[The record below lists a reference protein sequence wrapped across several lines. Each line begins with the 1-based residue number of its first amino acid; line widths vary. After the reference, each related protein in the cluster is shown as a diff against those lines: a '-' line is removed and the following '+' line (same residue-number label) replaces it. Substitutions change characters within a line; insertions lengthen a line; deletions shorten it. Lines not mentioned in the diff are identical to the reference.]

1 MYSSVRAAM
10 SSSRGSTRCRHPTNG
25 RAIRRSP
32 AGPLDLTRSAPV
44 EAASSR
50 LPATFQKENTIL
62 TDGVSF
68 VTGCRFCCPH
78 PYTSQGRGSVR
89 GEPLTGSPTRVQSPA
104 RRRPLLRSKSAAPKK
119 KDTHVGVFLFWSGRR
134 GSTRYRH
141 PTNGRAIRRSPAGP
155 LDLTRSAP
163 VEAASS
169 RLPATFQKENTIL
182 TDGVSFWSGR
192 RGSNSLPRPW
202 QGRALPDELRPQAAP
217 LLQRLWCLRPG
228 SNRRHADFQSAALPT
243 ELPRQMA
250 TKKGLEPSTSSV
262 TGWRSNQLNYLAVWM
277 VGTTGLEPVTP
288 CL

>member
-1 MYSSVRAAM
+1 MFKPARDIPKRNTILTDGVSFWSGR
-10 SSSRGSTRCRHPTNG
+10 RGSTRYRHPTNG
-25 RAIRRSP
+25 RAIRGSP
-32 AGPLDLTRSAPV
+32 AGPLDSTRCAPV
-44 EAASSR
+44 EAASSS

-62 TDGVSF
+62 TDGVS
-68 VTGCRFCCPH
+68 
-78 PYTSQGRGSVR
+78 
-89 GEPLTGSPTRVQSPA
+89 
-104 RRRPLLRSKSAAPKK
+104 
-119 KDTHVGVFLFWSGRR
+119 FWSGRR

-155 LDLTRSAP
+155 LDLTRCAQ
-163 VEAASS
+163 VKAASS
-169 RLPATFQKENTIL
+169 SLPAAFQKENTIL

-217 LLQRLWCLRPG
+217 LLRRLWCLRPG

-243 ELPRQMA
+243 ELPRHMA

>member
-1 MYSSVRAAM
+1 MFKPARDIPKRKHHPDGWCFFLERA
-10 SSSRGSTRCRHPTNG
+10 TRLDSLPASHEWQSHSQ
-25 RAIRRSP
+25 SP

-44 EAASSR
+44 EAASS
-50 LPATFQKENTIL
+50 
-62 TDGVSF
+62 S
-68 VTGCRFCCPH
+68 
-78 PYTSQGRGSVR
+78 
-89 GEPLTGSPTRVQSPA
+89 
-104 RRRPLLRSKSAAPKK
+104 
-119 KDTHVGVFLFWSGRR
+119 
-134 GSTRYRH
+134 
-141 PTNGRAIRRSPAGP
+141 
-155 LDLTRSAP
+155 
-163 VEAASS
+163 
-169 RLPATFQKENTIL
+169 LPATFQKENTIL

-243 ELPRQMA
+243 ELPRHMA